1 MKNEVIPVFL
11 TIDDGFA
18 KYTSVMIR
26 SIIGN
31 AAPQDHYKI
40 WIIHRGLSDENQQK
54 LEGMAT
60 ANVEVETHFLKADL
74 SRIANREE
82 NYLRLDFFTLSIFY
96 RLFLADEFPE
106 YDKAIY
112 LDCDAVVPGNLADL
126 YRIDLGNNLIG
137 AAPDHSIWHVP
148 GMIKYIEGA
157 LGIPYKTYINSGVLL
172 INMKA
177 FREEHF
183 TEHFLNVMNK
193 HYFAC
198 IAPDQDYLNMIC
210 RDRILYLD
218 ETWNAMPKD
227 HQYDAEKLTAP
238 QLVHYNLFY
247 KPWHFDNVMYESY
260 FWKYADATPYAQEIH
275 AEKDNFTDEQRR
287 GEVEKLD
294 KLMERAAALPA
305 TEGTFKKV
313 IAQGERIKLC

>member
-1 MKNEVIPVFL
+1 MTKEIIPVFL

-18 KYTSVMIR
+18 KYTSVLIQ
-26 SIIGN
+26 SLIENAGENYYKVIIV
-31 AAPQDHYKI
+31 
-40 WIIHRGLSDENQQK
+40 HRGLSEANQQK
-54 LEGMAT
+54 LTQMST
-60 ANVEVETHFLKADL
+60 AHVEVETRYLDADL
-74 SRIANREE
+74 SGIANREE

-96 RLFLADEFPE
+96 RLFLADAFPE

-112 LDCDAVVPGNLADL
+112 IDCDAVVPGNLADL
-126 YRIDLGNNLIG
+126 YHMDLGDNLIA

-183 TEHFLNVMNK
+183 TKHFLDVMQK

-210 RDRILYLD
+210 RDWILYLD

-227 HQYDAEKLTAP
+227 HKYDAEKLANP

-247 KPWHFDNVMYESY
+247 KPWHFDDIMYENY
-260 FWKYADATPYAQEIH
+260 FWKYVDQTPYATEIH
-275 AEKDNFTDEQRR
+275 AEKDNFTDEQRHT
-287 GEVEKLD
+287 EIEKLD
-294 KLMERAAALPA
+294 KLMDRAATLPS
-305 TEGTFKKV
+305 TKGTFKKV
-313 IAQGERIKLC
+313 IAQGERIKL